1 MVPEMLE
8 NEVND
13 ESNVETFVV
22 GGDNYTVLI
31 LLLLLHTLFFLFQ
44 TLFFFF
50 NSGERQL
57 NQILFSI
64 CPLFDSWECCACKA
78 V

>member
-31 LLLLLHTLFFLFQ
+31 LLLLLHTLFFLFPNPI
-44 TLFFFF
+44 FF
-50 NSGERQL
+50 QL
-57 NQILFSI
+57 RREAAES
-64 CPLFDSWECCACKA
+64 DSLLNLPSF
-78 V
+78 

>member
-44 TLFFFF
+44 TLFFF
-50 NSGERQL
+50 QL
-57 NQILFSI
+57 RREAAES
-64 CPLFDSWECCACKA
+64 DSLLNLPSF
-78 V
+78 

>member
-8 NEVND
+8 NKVND

-44 TLFFFF
+44 TLFFF
-50 NSGERQL
+50 STPERG
-57 NQILFSI
+57 S
-64 CPLFDSWECCACKA
+64 
-78 V
+78 